1 MATKSTPSRKAPP
14 PPPGAKS
21 RTPWIVGGVILLVVV
36 VAAVIAIVLSGGGSD
51 DDGGDDGSSG
61 LSPTSIGEVVAEMLP
76 VEISG
81 EALPT
86 FGSVASDSAI
96 GMTAPTLKGLSFDQT
111 PVDVLPGEG
120 GPYMVVFLAHW
131 CPHCNA
137 EIPRLIEW
145 AEGGGVPEGLQIV
158 GVSTSVDANAPNYP
172 PSEWI
177 IDKDWPWPVMAD
189 SADRTAAQMYG
200 VGGFPQFVIVGADG
214 TVLYRNSGEMEV
226 EDIDAAV
233 DQALGLA

>member
-1 MATKSTPSRKAPP
+1 MATKSTQRKQPGAQ
-14 PPPGAKS
+14 PGAKS
-21 RTPWIVGGVILLVVV
+21 RMPWIVGGGIALVVV
-36 VAAVIAIVLSGGGSD
+36 VAAVIAVVASSGGGDGGGGSD
-51 DDGGDDGSSG
+51 GSG
-61 LSPTSIGEVVAEMLP
+61 LPVTSIGEVVAEMLP

-86 FGSVASDSAI
+86 FGSVANDAAI

-111 PVDVLPGEG
+111 PVEVLPGEG

-131 CPHCNA
+131 CPHCNN

-145 AEGGGVPEGLQIV
+145 AESGGVPEGLKIV
-158 GVSTSVDANAPNYP
+158 GVSTSVDASAPNYP

-177 IDKDWPWPVMAD
+177 VDKDWPWPVMAD

-200 VGGFPQFVIVGADG
+200 VGGFPQFVIVGEDG
-214 TVLYRNSGEMEV
+214 TVRYRNSGEMTV
-226 EDIDAAV
+226 EEIDAAV
-233 DQALGLA
+233 DQALGLT

>member
-1 MATKSTPSRKAPP
+1 MATKSTPRKQPP
-14 PPPGAKS
+14 PPPSAKS
-21 RTPWIVGGVILLVVV
+21 RTPWIVGGVIGLVVI
-36 VAAVIAIVLSGGGSD
+36 VAAVIAIIASSGGG
-51 DDGGDDGSSG
+51 DDGGDDGSG
-61 LSPTSIGEVVAEMLP
+61 LPVTSIGEVVAEQLP
-76 VEISG
+76 VAVTG
-81 EALPT
+81 EMLPT
-86 FGSVASDSAI
+86 FGSVANDTAV

-111 PVDVLPGEG
+111 PVEVLPGEG

-158 GVSTSVDANAPNYP
+158 GVSTSVDANAVNYP

-200 VGGFPQFVIVGADG
+200 VGGFPQFVIVGEDG
-214 TVLYRNSGEMEV
+214 TVLYRNSGEMGV

>member
-1 MATKSTPSRKAPP
+1 MATKSTPSRTAPP
-14 PPPGAKS
+14 PAKS
-21 RTPWIVGGVILLVVV
+21 RTPWIVGGVIALVVV
-36 VAAVIAIVLSGGGSD
+36 VAAVVAIIASSGGGNG
-51 DDGGDDGSSG
+51 GGDDGSG
-61 LSPTSIGEVVAEMLP
+61 LPPTSIGEVVAEMLP

-86 FGSVASDSAI
+86 FASVANDGAI

-177 IDKDWPWPVMAD
+177 VDKGWPWPVMAD
-189 SADRTAAQMYG
+189 SADRTAAQVYG
-200 VGGFPQFVIVGADG
+200 VGGFPQFVIVGEDG
-214 TVLYRNSGEMEV
+214 TVLYRNSGEMGV

>member
-1 MATKSTPSRKAPP
+1 MATKSTPSRTAPP
-14 PPPGAKS
+14 PAKS
-21 RTPWIVGGVILLVVV
+21 RTPWIVGGVIALVVV
-36 VAAVIAIVLSGGGSD
+36 VAAVVAIIASSGGGNG
-51 DDGGDDGSSG
+51 GGDDGSG
-61 LSPTSIGEVVAEMLP
+61 LPPTSIGEVVAEMLP

-86 FGSVASDSAI
+86 FASVANDGAI

-177 IDKDWPWPVMAD
+177 VDKGWPWPVMAD
-189 SADRTAAQMYG
+189 SADRTAAQVYG
-200 VGGFPQFVIVGADG
+200 VGGFPQFVIVG
-214 TVLYRNSGEMEV
+214 
-226 EDIDAAV
+226 
-233 DQALGLA
+233 